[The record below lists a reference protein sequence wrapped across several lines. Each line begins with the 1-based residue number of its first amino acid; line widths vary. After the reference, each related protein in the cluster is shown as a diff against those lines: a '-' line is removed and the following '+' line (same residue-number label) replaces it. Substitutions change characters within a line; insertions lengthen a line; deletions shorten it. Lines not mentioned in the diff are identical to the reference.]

1 MKKLIT
7 TKFLKQLVLVSL
19 FGLAGCQSPAP
30 TEEPNRELATGPPLN
45 EIVFGETQEPAS
57 ACECPVHESEACPQL
72 AVASKENNVTIDD
85 LLLVGRVEN
94 VSLLP
99 QELKLKAK
107 IDTGA
112 KTSSLHAQDL
122 TSFER
127 DGKAWVRFSMLDPKT
142 KKKIYFERPLI
153 RNTKVKQQDTD
164 LQLRPTVSMSI
175 SFGPIEEQVDFTLAD
190 RTGYLYQ
197 VLIGRNF
204 LRDRAIVDVSR
215 TFIASSME

>member
-1 MKKLIT
+1 M
-7 TKFLKQLVLVSL
+7 VSL
-19 FGLAGCQSPAP
+19 FWLAGCQSLSPSP
-30 TEEPNRELATGPPLN
+30 EPKTNAVPS
-45 EIVFGETQEPAS
+45 EIVVDETQTPAQS
-57 ACECPVHESEACPQL
+57 CECPVQESAACPQFVPTV
-72 AVASKENNVTIDD
+72 VADGKEKNFTIDD
-85 LLLVGRVEN
+85 MLLVGRVEY
-94 VSLLP
+94 VSIVP

-127 DGKAWVRFSMLDPKT
+127 DGKAWVRFAMLDPKAN
-142 KKKIYFERPLI
+142 KKIYFERPVI
-153 RNTKVKQQDTD
+153 RKTKVKQQNTD

-215 TFIASSME
+215 TFITSARE

>member
-1 MKKLIT
+1 MKRLLS
-7 TKFLKQLVLVSL
+7 TKIFKWPVLVSL

-30 TEEPNRELATGPPLN
+30 SPESTTSVAPSE
-45 EIVFGETQEPAS
+45 VVVDETQAPVQ
-57 ACECPVHESEACPQL
+57 ACECPAQESEACPQF
-72 AVASKENNVTIDD
+72 VPTVVEDGKEKNFTIDHM
-85 LLLVGRVEN
+85 LLVGRVEY
-94 VSLLP
+94 VSILP

-127 DGKAWVRFSMLDPKT
+127 DGKAWVRFAMLDPKAN
-142 KKKIYFERPLI
+142 KKIYIERPVI
-153 RNTKVKQQDTD
+153 RKTKVKQQSTD

-175 SFGPIEEQVDFTLAD
+175 SFGPMEEQVDFTLAD

-204 LRDRAIVDVSR
+204 LRDRAVVDVSR
-215 TFIASSME
+215 TFITSSME